1 MLLFVSF
8 ILTEVLH
15 SQLWIFRIFSCLLK
29 LNGLERIVKIILHT
43 EILRSVFRVLH

>member
-1 MLLFVSF
+1 ML
-8 ILTEVLH
+8 
-15 SQLWIFRIFSCLLK
+15 Q